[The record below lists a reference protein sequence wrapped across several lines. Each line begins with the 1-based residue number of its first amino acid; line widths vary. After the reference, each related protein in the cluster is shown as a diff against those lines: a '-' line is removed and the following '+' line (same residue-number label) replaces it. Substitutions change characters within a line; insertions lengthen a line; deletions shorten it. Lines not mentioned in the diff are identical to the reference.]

1 MIYRFNK
8 EKFNE
13 NASANIKK
21 KLKYL
26 LDDLENLVVDFSNDE
41 VNGTLDINLYGVV
54 HGLYPVK
61 KEWCNIEEQ
70 LRIIHL

>member
-1 MIYRFNK
+1 MVYRFNK
-8 EKFNE
+8 EKFNK

-26 LDDLENLVVDFSNDE
+26 LDDLENLVVDFSNDG

-54 HGLYPVK
+54 HELYPVK
-61 KEWCNIEEQ
+61 KEWCSIEEQ
-70 LRIIHL
+70 LRIV